1 MIATLLAFQD
11 TVVEALPPET
21 AAAAAQATAETVHSG
36 INYIDLMLKAS
47 LPVKLI
53 VLLLLAGSLIS
64 WIIIFRKARV
74 FKTANRDA
82 DEFEGRFW
90 SGAELHKLYAGA
102 ADRNRVV
109 TGLEAIFEA
118 GFREFT
124 RLRDKRG
131 LDGRAQLEG
140 AQRAM
145 RVTYTREVD
154 QLERNLELLANI
166 GSTAPY
172 VGLVGT
178 VFGIMVT
185 MHDMLNSGEQAGI
198 AAVAPGISEA
208 LFATAIGLFVAI
220 PAVWAYNRFTTRVE
234 RLSVRYESFAE
245 EFSSILQ
252 RQSSGEQA
260 ELPMAG
266 SIFHRKR
273 RKLKS
278 EINVVPYIDV
288 MLVLLIIFMVTAPL
302 LTLSVDVKLPSS
314 SAKAVET
321 RNEPIIVIAYPDG
334 RFGLKLPE
342 AKQPEVLDAAGL
354 EAKVAAIRGE
364 QGNELRIM
372 VAAEGSAPYQ
382 KVLDAMDVLRRAKV
396 SNVSLMTNAGGN
408 AR

>member
-1 MIATLLAFQD
+1 MIALLLALQD
-11 TVVEALPPET
+11 TVVEALPEDVASAAADAT
-21 AAAAAQATAETVHSG
+21 AAAAHSS
-36 INYIDLMLKAS
+36 INYFDLMLKAS

-53 VLLLLAGSLIS
+53 ILLLLAGSVIS
-64 WIIIFRKARV
+64 WVIIFRKSRV
-74 FKTANRDA
+74 FSQANREA
-82 DEFEGRFW
+82 DDFEGRFW

-102 ADRNRVV
+102 TDRNRVV
-109 TGLEAIFEA
+109 SGLEAIFEA

-124 RLRDKRG
+124 RLRDKRK
-131 LDGRAQLEG
+131 LDSRAQLEG

-145 RVTYTREVD
+145 RATYAREVD

-252 RQSSGEQA
+252 RQSSGDE
-260 ELPMAG
+260 
-266 SIFHRKR
+266 
-273 RKLKS
+273 
-278 EINVVPYIDV
+278 
-288 MLVLLIIFMVTAPL
+288 
-302 LTLSVDVKLPSS
+302 
-314 SAKAVET
+314 
-321 RNEPIIVIAYPDG
+321 
-334 RFGLKLPE
+334 
-342 AKQPEVLDAAGL
+342 
-354 EAKVAAIRGE
+354 
-364 QGNELRIM
+364 
-372 VAAEGSAPYQ
+372 
-382 KVLDAMDVLRRAKV
+382 
-396 SNVSLMTNAGGN
+396 
-408 AR
+408 